1 MPENSQTI
9 PETLYP
15 TDSGLVIYDGLC
27 VLCSSAVRFLLR
39 IDKKKVLHFTSIK
52 KTFASDH
59 LNPEKRKSTQP
70 ESILYIENQ
79 KLYSGSEAIIMIL
92 IRIGSIWK
100 SARLLRVIPLGFREF
115 LYRIIAKNRYTIF
128 GKKTTC
134 DIPDEKHAARFLP
147 EIDPDELVLLTK
159 STALN

>member
-1 MPENSQTI
+1 MPDNSQTI
-9 PETLYP
+9 PKSHYP

-27 VLCSSAVRFLLR
+27 VLCSNAVKFLLR
-39 IDKKKVLHFTSIK
+39 IDKRKVLQFTSIK
-52 KTFASDH
+52 QTLASDH
-59 LNPEKRKSTQP
+59 QDPKKQKSSQP

-92 IRIGSIWK
+92 VRIGGIWK
-100 SARLLRVIPLGFREF
+100 SARLLRIIPLGFREF

-128 GKKTTC
+128 GKKNTC

-147 EIDPDELVLLTK
+147 EIDPDELVLMTK
-159 STALN
+159 SSALN

>member
-9 PETLYP
+9 PKTHYP

-27 VLCSSAVRFLLR
+27 VLCSNAVKFLLR
-39 IDKKKVLHFTSIK
+39 IDKRKVLQFTSIK
-52 KTFASDH
+52 QTLASDH
-59 LNPEKRKSTQP
+59 QDKKKQKSTQP

-92 IRIGSIWK
+92 VRIGSIWK
-100 SARLLRVIPLGFREF
+100 SARFLRVIPLGFREF

-147 EIDPDELVLLTK
+147 EIDPDELVLMTK
-159 STALN
+159 SSALN